1 MLWTVS
7 TDTTS
12 PNSPFSEINCLQF
25 NISSKHVLYVSAAV
39 KLVLEAVCILKN
51 VKPIRM
57 KDTQSGQMVD
67 SYWAASQK
75 MLVDEDFLPSLRCAY
90 ATS

>member
-1 MLWTVS
+1 MYCLVISVADSVWTVS
-7 TDTTS
+7 IVECDCPQCGVSNNHT
-12 PNSPFSEINCLQF
+12 L
-25 NISSKHVLYVSAAV
+25 LVSAAV

-75 MLVDEDFLPSLRCAY
+75 MLVDEDFLPSLR
-90 ATS
+90 